1 MIFQNAGNEIIGRL
15 NTRKL
20 MEWES
25 PKSIDGFGGT
35 TGERRL

>member
-1 MIFQNAGNEIIGRL
+1 MIIQYAQREQNERK
-15 NTRKL
+15 NTKKL

-25 PKSIDGFGGT
+25 PKWIDGNGDT